1 MIKPWLLSVAPV
13 ALLLATGS
21 AYAQVQ
27 QGDHVQPEQNAGAPT
42 PTSPIGAQSSTTTA
56 ATAASS
62 STPTGTRSTGPAALS
77 EIVVTAQRR
86 SENLQKAA
94 IAVDVVGGR
103 DLIKNNITAPT
114 DLGFLVPAL
123 TPAPGGFFLRGVGNF
138 TVDAYADPAIAF
150 NYDGVYIGRISDTQG
165 YFYDL
170 QRVEVLKGPQG
181 TLYGRNATG
190 GAINVIP
197 EVPKLG
203 AYSGY
208 VNMGGGNYGFYDVEG
223 AVNLPVGDD
232 TAVRLSANVVGHN
245 GFLTDGTSDEATR
258 ATRLQ
263 ILHRFTPDLTI
274 RVAADYEEITGAG
287 QGANYAG
294 RYVYTGTGFTYL
306 PSNLPRDSGQYD
318 PSEQAFHNSAAA
330 GPAGRNLQ
338 SIPDYPY
345 QNEKF
350 YGVES
355 EIDYDTPLG
364 RLVVEPE
371 YRRATPDSRS
381 TVLGFT
387 ADDQEQDEQYSV
399 ETRFLGKRISI
410 FDYTLGGLYF
420 HEDNIGRYSINEQDL
435 AVYQNYNQTTRS
447 YAVFGRATA
456 NLTSTLRLVGGVR
469 YTDDLKTM
477 NQTSTTLQIIC
488 LTAPAIPCPGAPLFG
503 FGWTPAQQAVPFPP
517 FGVPA
522 VPIPGSGVPGAID
535 TRRDIDSD
543 ITLDDHRTT
552 YRGAIEYDVTP
563 HSLAYGSVETG
574 FRSGGFNQAVGY
586 LTYKPEYITA
596 YTIGL
601 KNRFFENRLQ
611 LNLEG
616 FVWNYRDQQLN
627 HLGIDGAG
635 TQSLFTQNVGRSIEQ
650 GGEAEARYLLTPDTV
665 LSTDIQY
672 LDTNYGS
679 FTYTQP
685 TTAGP
690 ILTGCALSTV
700 SATAA
705 AINCSGK
712 PVFNSPKWTINLGVE
727 QTFHLDAYNL
737 VASADT
743 QYKTSRYVGFE
754 YLPQELAP
762 PVWQTN
768 AELTLTPLVGPWS
781 LQLFVHNIENVRYTE
796 NANLNVIG
804 DLMSYI
810 TSPPRTFGGRVSL
823 KF

>member
-1 MIKPWLLSVAPV
+1 MKRLWIISAAPLAVLALSGT
-13 ALLLATGS
+13 AL
-21 AYAQVQ
+21 AQQ
-27 QGDHVQPEQNAGAPT
+27 QPNNTPLPEQNAGAAT
-42 PTSPIGAQSSTTTA
+42 PTSPVGAESSTTTA
-56 ATAASS
+56 AAASS
-62 STPTGTRSTGPAALS
+62 STPVGARQGGPAALS

-103 DLIKNNITAPT
+103 DLVKNNITTPN

-123 TPAPGGFFLRGVGNF
+123 TPSPGGFFLRGVGNF

-150 NYDGVYIGRISDTQG
+150 NYDGVYIGRIADTQG

-208 VNMGGGNYGFYDVEG
+208 VNMAGGNYDFYDVEG

-232 TAVRLSANVVGHN
+232 TAIRLSANVVGHS
-245 GFLTDGTSDEATR
+245 GYLTDGTSDERTR
-258 ATRLQ
+258 AGRVQ
-263 ILHRFTPDLTI
+263 ILHRFTQNLTV
-274 RVAADYEEITGAG
+274 RVAADYEEVTGAG
-287 QGANYAG
+287 LGANYAG
-294 RYVYTGTGFTYL
+294 RYAYNGTGFSYV
-306 PSNLPRDSGQYD
+306 PANVSRSSGQYD
-318 PSEQAFHNSAAA
+318 PEDQAFHNTAPA

-338 SIPDYPY
+338 TITDYPY
-345 QNEKF
+345 LNEKF
-350 YGVES
+350 YGIES
-355 EIDYDTPLG
+355 EVDYDTPIG
-364 RLVVEPE
+364 KLVIEPE
-371 YRRATPDSRS
+371 YRRSTPNNRS
-381 TVLGFT
+381 TLLSFPV
-387 ADDQEQDEQYSV
+387 DDQEMDEQYSV

-410 FDYTLGGLYF
+410 FDYTIGGLYY
-420 HEDNIGRYSINEQDL
+420 HEDNIGRYEINQQDID
-435 AVYQNYNQTTRS
+435 VFQNYNQTTRS
-447 YAVFGRATA
+447 YAIFGRATA
-456 NLTSTLRLVGGVR
+456 HLTDRLRLVGGVR
-469 YTDDLKTM
+469 YTDDYKTM
-477 NQTSTTLQIIC
+477 NQQSTTAQVIC
-488 LTAPAIPCPGAPLFG
+488 LSQPVIPCPNAPLFS
-503 FGWTPAQQAVPFPP
+503 FAWTPEQETSVPVPP

-522 VPIPGSGVPGAID
+522 LPIPGTGIPGALSI
-535 TRRDIDSD
+535 RRDIDSD
-543 ITLDDHRTT
+543 IALDDHRTT
-552 YRGAIEYDVTP
+552 YRGAIEFDVTP
-563 HSLAYGSVETG
+563 RSLAYGSVETG

-601 KNRFFENRLQ
+601 KNRFLENRLQ

-616 FVWNYRDQQLN
+616 FVWNYRDQQIN

-635 TQSLFTQNVGRSIEQ
+635 VQSLFTQNVGRSIEQ

-665 LSTDIQY
+665 VSSDIQY

-679 FTYTQP
+679 FSFTQP
-685 TTAGP
+685 TNAGP
-690 ILTGCALSTV
+690 ILTGCALSAASGAVATV
-700 SATAA
+700 
-705 AINCSGK
+705 NCSGK

-737 VASADT
+737 VFSGDT

-768 AELTLTPLVGPWS
+768 AELTLTPLAGPWS
-781 LQLFVHNIENVRYTE
+781 VQFFVHNIENVRYTE
-796 NANLNVIG
+796 NANFGAIG
-804 DLMSYI
+804 YLLSYN
-810 TSPPRTFGGRVSL
+810 TSPPRTFGGRLSL
-823 KF
+823 RF